1 MIWSLGNESGYGNSF
16 EKAGRWVKAYD
27 PTRLTHYEGAVYE
40 AEGHVND
47 TSMIDLYSRM
57 YPHVEWIDEYFAD
70 PGNKKP
76 YFMCEFV
83 HAMGNGPGGIRA
95 YMDRMY
101 RYEGFLGG
109 CVWEWCDHAIYD
121 GVAEN
126 GKERYLYG
134 G

>member
-1 MIWSLGNESGYGNSF
+1 MDPMFDKAVIDRVERCVKRDKNAPCILIWSLGNESGYGNSF

-70 PGNKKP
+70 PGNKSL
-76 YFMCEFV
+76 
-83 HAMGNGPGGIRA
+83 I
-95 YMDRMY
+95 
-101 RYEGFLGG
+101 L
-109 CVWEWCDHAIYD
+109 CVSLSMQWEWT
-121 GVAEN
+121 G
-126 GKERYLYG
+126 RYPRLYG
-134 G
+134 PNVPL